1 MSIYDVAPM
10 AQISSIDLNLFH
22 KILNFIF
29 VPDGDMIKPP
39 KSLLDILTEWVC
51 QNSSLCYA
59 ALISN
64 LLHSLPSGGIP
75 MIAVTPFVGLFRL
88 LNYGSL

>member
-1 MSIYDVAPM
+1 M
-10 AQISSIDLNLFH
+10 LNAVFTA
-22 KILNFIF
+22 
-29 VPDGDMIKPP
+29 DGDMMKPP
-39 KSLLDILTEWVC
+39 GLLLDILTEWVC

-75 MIAVTPFVGLFRL
+75 MPAVTPFVGLFR
-88 LNYGSL
+88 